1 MPPTPRGSPI
11 LRPDRGPP
19 HWSESFESDPLHR
32 EFGPLTDPR
41 ATISSAGSIVGM
53 MRMLLRRLTDSS
65 ANVDPG
71 SQGPWFEWIP
81 GSKPEISLRVAV
93 NVNRLGARLAP

>member
-1 MPPTPRGSPI
+1 
-11 LRPDRGPP
+11 
-19 HWSESFESDPLHR
+19 
-32 EFGPLTDPR
+32 
-41 ATISSAGSIVGM
+41 
-53 MRMLLRRLTDSS
+53 MLLRRLTDSR

-93 NVNRLGARLAP
+93 YVNRLGARLAP